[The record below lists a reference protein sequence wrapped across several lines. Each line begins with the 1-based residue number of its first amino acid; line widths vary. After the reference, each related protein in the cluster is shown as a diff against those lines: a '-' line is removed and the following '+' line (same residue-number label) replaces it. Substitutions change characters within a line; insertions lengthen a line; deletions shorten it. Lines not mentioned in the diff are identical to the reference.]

1 MAIFQAARIRELPAV
16 FENRRGRAAASRSSI
31 GAISLSALTIEGLT
45 RTGLP
50 PVSLA
55 VGAGE
60 ILCLM
65 GESGVG
71 KSLLLRAIADLDPSG
86 GDVMLDGH
94 ARDRYPA
101 CEWRRRVMLV
111 PSESHWWAPRV
122 GDHFPAIDAPLFE
135 RFGFKPAV
143 ADWPVE
149 RLSSGERQRLALLR
163 ALVHRP
169 DVLLL
174 DEPTANLDDTTARNV
189 EAVLTG
195 YCRDNRAAALWV
207 THSGAQ
213 ARRVAAR
220 TLRLTAGGLEDA
232 QP

>member
-1 MAIFQAARIRELPAV
+1 MSVLQADRIRELPAV
-16 FENRRGRAAASRSSI
+16 FENRAAPFPEQPSGVAR
-31 GAISLSALTIEGLT
+31 LPALTIEGLT

-55 VGAGE
+55 VSAGQVF
-60 ILCLM
+60 CLM
-65 GESGVG
+65 GASGIG
-71 KSLLLRAIADLDPSG
+71 KTLLLRAIADLDPNQG
-86 GDVMLDGH
+86 RVTLDGH
-94 ARDRYPA
+94 DRAQYPA

-111 PSESHWWAPRV
+111 PSESHWWAPTV
-122 GDHFPAIDAPLFE
+122 GDHFPAIDGRRFE
-135 RFGFKPAV
+135 RFGFTRAV

-163 ALVHRP
+163 ALAYRP

-174 DEPTANLDDTTARNV
+174 DEPTANLDDAAAQTV
-189 EAVLTG
+189 ENLLAA
-195 YCRDNRAAALWV
+195 YCRDTGAPLLWV
-207 THSGAQ
+207 THSGVQ

-220 TLRLTAGGLEDA
+220 TLRLTGRGLEDV